1 MGVSKKRD
9 YNARPRIITPIII
22 ISIVLYRLMGKL
34 ENENKKTIRATKI
47 QKIVLKTIAAAG
59 FLSVALL
66 APNALRMLNVF
77 NINNKNSRHS
87 INNSRRRLVKNGFV
101 EYSKEGLLKLT
112 PSGKKVLNKF
122 ENRDFKIN
130 KPKRW
135 DKKWRILIFDIKEN
149 NKNTRDSIRRTL
161 ISIGF
166 VKLQKS
172 VWVYPYDCEDLVNL
186 LKADFDIGRE
196 VLYIIADKIENEKVL
211 LDNFKLK

>member
-1 MGVSKKRD
+1 MGE
-9 YNARPRIITPIII
+9 
-22 ISIVLYRLMGKL
+22 L
-34 ENENKKTIRATKI
+34 EKENKKVIRATKI

-66 APNALRMLNVF
+66 APNALQMLKKFGFVDCSRY
-77 NINNKNSRHS
+77 NSERS
-87 INNSRRRLVKNGFV
+87 ISNSRRRLIKNGLI
-101 EYSKEGLLKLT
+101 EYSKDGLLKLT
-112 PSGKKVLNKF
+112 PFGKKVLNKF
-122 ENRDFKIN
+122 ENRDFKIKVPN
-130 KPKRW
+130 KW

-149 NKNTRDSIRRTL
+149 NRNTRDFIRRTL

-186 LKADFDIGRE
+186 LKADFGIGRE

-211 LDNFKLK
+211 LRNFKLE